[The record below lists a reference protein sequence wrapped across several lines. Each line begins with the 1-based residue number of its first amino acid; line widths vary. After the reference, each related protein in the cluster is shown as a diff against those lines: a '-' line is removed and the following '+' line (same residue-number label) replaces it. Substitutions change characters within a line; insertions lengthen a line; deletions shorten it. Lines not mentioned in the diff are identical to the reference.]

1 NCFSSMDLDIPFGA
15 TICLSTVG
23 NLDPSSYLIPN
34 MLNVFF
40 VLLYSRMAD
49 KNKLDNMKK
58 EYTWFMEQSKQDVII
73 LEKHLDD
80 LHILFDKVH
89 VSGATASCPGDIS
102 SDESSD
108 DDVVEV
114 QKTVDND
121 CSTATKEKDEKSP
134 FFRLTLSVPLFSEFC
149 VVLSCV
155 IAKIYCYWCHIFA
168 ATIINIFIYHQAAV
182 IGQMGNMEATETGLE
197 WPRDPTFSTEHD
209 KIKEDRFWPYFKGA
223 IGAIDG
229 SHKKWFIFAEN
240 IIFNLHDREGQH
252 YMKHISF

>member
-1 NCFSSMDLDIPFGA
+1 
-15 TICLSTVG
+15 
-23 NLDPSSYLIPN
+23 
-34 MLNVFF
+34 NVFF

-114 QKTVDND
+114 QKTIDN
-121 CSTATKEKDEKSP
+121 SP
-134 FFRLTLSVPLFSEFC
+134 FFRLTLSVPLFSDC

-168 ATIINIFIYHQAAV
+168 ATIINIFIYH
-182 IGQMGNMEATETGLE
+182 NGLLLLGRPSIE
-197 WPRDPTFSTEHD
+197 L
-209 KIKEDRFWPYFKGA
+209 
-223 IGAIDG
+223 
-229 SHKKWFIFAEN
+229 FIFAVAAVFWSLEAELMLWLPLQGAN
-240 IIFNLHDREGQH
+240 YVDRGQH